1 MDRITGETSDEIQKG
16 FSKAVPKEYPK
27 NLKLLKI
34 SLNKI
39 PGRFSEGAFEK
50 YQGKQLRKPLHISR
64 NYF

>member
-50 YQGKQLRKPLHISR
+50 Y
-64 NYF
+64 